1 MDKQLLDILV
11 CPATGA
17 AVAPAEAGTLSRLNA
32 AIEAGRAH
40 YADGS
45 PVDRPL
51 QAALITA
58 DGITAYRVD
67 DDLPVM
73 LPERGIDLSDAV

>member
-17 AVAPAEAGTLSRLNA
+17 AVAPAEAETLSRLNA
-32 AIEAGRAH
+32 AIDAGRAH
-40 YADGS
+40 YADGNL
-45 PVDRPL
+45 VEHRL
-51 QAALITA
+51 QAALVTA
-58 DGITAYRVD
+58 DGLTAYRVD

-73 LPERGIDLSDAV
+73 LPENGIDLSDAV